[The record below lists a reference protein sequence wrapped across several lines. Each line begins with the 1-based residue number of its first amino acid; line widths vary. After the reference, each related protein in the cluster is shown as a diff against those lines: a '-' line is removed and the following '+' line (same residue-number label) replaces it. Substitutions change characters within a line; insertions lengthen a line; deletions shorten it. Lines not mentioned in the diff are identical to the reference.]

1 MVVLDT
7 EDYIKKSEE
16 LLYQSTYKLLSSDP
30 TTKHKNR
37 LISILKSIKSEGG
50 TDKTSYKR
58 LYPTGAGSPKYYG
71 LPKIHK
77 QGVPLRPIISSR
89 GSATYESAKEL
100 AKILKPLV
108 GKSPHHVQNN
118 QDFLDS
124 IRGIKIKPEECIMSY
139 DVSALFTLPI
149 KPAINIIEQQ
159 LKEDKDLHSR
169 TNMKIHHIISLLRF
183 CLNNSYFSF
192 QGRFYQQTEGAAMG
206 SPISPIVANLFMEDL
221 EVQVI
226 RTSPTPPSLWKMFV
240 DDTFT
245 IIKKE
250 DRSSFLQHLNSIHQ
264 NIKFTCEEV
273 RDDGSMPFL
282 DILVTPKEDGSLST
296 SVFRKPTH
304 TDLYLQWASQ
314 HTISSKYSVAGTLY
328 HRAKTVCSDQQLQ
341 KKEEDH
347 LCQALQKCKYP
358 IWAINRARIKSQN
371 PARRTNSNSNN
382 QNGQKKTINKN
393 IYMVVPYQQGLSER
407 FKKTC
412 QKYGV
417 QVHFKGG
424 QTIKDLLMTPK
435 DKDPITNKSGVI
447 YRFKCSE
454 DGCEEEYIGESAR
467 TLAKRFKEHQKSPC
481 PIHNHCNIS
490 GHKADIN
497 NFSIIGR
504 EDQNLTRAIKEAL
517 FIRANDPSLNRNI
530 GKYHLPHI
538 WDEVLYKTSKLQL
551 KH

>member
-1 MVVLDT
+1 
-7 EDYIKKSEE
+7 
-16 LLYQSTYKLLSSDP
+16 
-30 TTKHKNR
+30 
-37 LISILKSIKSEGG
+37 
-50 TDKTSYKR
+50 
-58 LYPTGAGSPKYYG
+58 
-71 LPKIHK
+71 
-77 QGVPLRPIISSR
+77 
-89 GSATYESAKEL
+89 
-100 AKILKPLV
+100 
-108 GKSPHHVQNN
+108 
-118 QDFLDS
+118 
-124 IRGIKIKPEECIMSY
+124 MSY
-139 DVSALFTLPI
+139 DVSALFTSIPI
-149 KPAINIIEQQ
+149 EAAIKIIEQQ

-192 QGRFYQQTEGAAMG
+192 QGRFYQQTEEAAMG
-206 SPISPIVANLFMEDL
+206 SPISPVVANLFMEDL
-221 EVQVI
+221 EVQAI
-226 RTSPTPPSLWKMFV
+226 RTSPTPPSLWKRFV
-240 DDTFT
+240 DDAFT

-250 DRSSFLQHLNSIHQ
+250 DRNSFLQHLKSIHQ
-264 NIKFTCEEV
+264 NITFTCEEV

-304 TDLYLQWASQ
+304 TDLYLQWDSQ

-328 HRAKTVCSDQQLQ
+328 YRAKTVCSDPQLQ
-341 KKEEDH
+341 KKEEED
-347 LCQALQKCKYP
+347 LCQALQNCKYP

-371 PARRTNSNSNN
+371 PARRKNNNTNN
-382 QNGQKKTINKN
+382 QNGQKKRTNKS

-407 FKKTC
+407 FKNTC

-447 YRFKCSE
+447 YRFKCCV

-467 TLAKRFKEHQKSPC
+467 TIAERFKEHQKAPS
-481 PIHNHCNIS
+481 PIHDHCNIS

-497 NFSIIGR
+497 NCSIIGR
-504 EDQNLTRAIKEAL
+504 EDQNLTRVIKEAL
-517 FIRANDPSLNRNI
+517 FIRVNDPSLNRNI
-530 GKYHLPHI
+530 GKYYLPHI
-538 WDEVLYKTSKLQL
+538 WDEVLHKTSQLQL